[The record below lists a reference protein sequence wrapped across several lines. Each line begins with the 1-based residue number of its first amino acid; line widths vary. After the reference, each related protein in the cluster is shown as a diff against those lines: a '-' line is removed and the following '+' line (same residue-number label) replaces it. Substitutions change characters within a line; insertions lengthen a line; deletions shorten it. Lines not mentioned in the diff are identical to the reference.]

1 MVSKRRLDERDIKRR
16 APKREPKF
24 RILVACEGRVT
35 ERDYFKKFQ
44 HDVRNPRVH
53 IELADETGVPLTV
66 VQIAVR
72 LLSES
77 IRDAKEQRDAN
88 LRYDSVWAVFDV
100 DDHPNL
106 SKACALASKEGI
118 DIAISN
124 PCFELWALLHF
135 QDQRAHVERD
145 VVASMLRNH
154 IRDYDKLLPYE
165 RLSSQYQAALKRAM
179 ALYSEAERHEDCRRN
194 PSTSVHKLT
203 ELIRTR

>member
-16 APKREPKF
+16 PPKREPKF
-24 RILVACEGRVT
+24 RILVVCEGRVT
-35 ERDYFKKFQ
+35 EPNYFKKFQ
-44 HDVRNPRVH
+44 HDVKNPRVH

-66 VQIAVR
+66 VQIAVG

-77 IRDAKEQRDAN
+77 LRDAKEQRDAN
-88 LRYDSVWAVFDV
+88 LRYDSVWTVFDV
-100 DDHPNL
+100 DEHPNL

-118 DIAISN
+118 EVAISN

-154 IRDYDKLLPYE
+154 IHDYDKLLPYE
-165 RLSSQYQAALKRAM
+165 RLSPQYQAALTRAM
-179 ALYSEAERHEDCRRN
+179 ALYSEADRHGDCRRN

-203 ELIRTR
+203 ELIRTK